1 MTHQNDGLHMETIYG
16 CLTTKRTNSWHFFV
30 VETLMFLLN
39 LNLTKLSNYVE
50 VQFQFIILHFR
61 KQNGSHNNHIIKVW
75 VICNVMGK
83 TCPNML
89 CL

>member
-1 MTHQNDGLHMETIYG
+1 MTHQNDGDHIWMSYY
-16 CLTTKRTNSWHFFV
+16 KKNKFFV

-61 KQNGSHNNHIIKVW
+61 KQNGSHNYHIIKVL